1 MLKIFLVLL
10 GMIAVVF
17 ILFFVAISKSDRD
30 ISRKQDRE
38 YIKAKNERKSNND
51 K

>member
-10 GMIAVVF
+10 GIIAVVF
-17 ILFFVAISKSDRD
+17 ILFFAAIGKSDRD
-30 ISRKQDRE
+30 ISKKQERE
-38 YIKAKNERKSNND
+38 YIKTKNERKSNND